1 MVSGARL
8 HSMSAFSLLARN
20 QRSGVLLNLTDHAV
34 QLARLNRL
42 DERPLV
48 VDSFAEVAVNDD
60 EAILQWTRAAFP
72 EKAQG
77 YLPGYCGFHPPERVL
92 LRETINTRR
101 MAEPNFLPGLLAE
114 QAKLGSVADWQVCAL
129 HPLDGELFTPA
140 TPSRP
145 GLLMGLPL
153 SSVREMQQRL
163 KKLGIRPRRLEVGRV
178 ILLGALSRY
187 LRETSYPHA
196 AVVCEIGH
204 TQTRIY
210 FVARDGVH
218 TPATLPHGL
227 LSIHEAAMK
236 ELGVPDI
243 AAARLQLVDP
253 TADLRTH
260 SRRLVRM
267 LTRHL
272 KPAVDYFEMQTGQ
285 PIGALFCAHL
295 PAPLAWL
302 EEALCAA
309 IDLEFLVPDYAAWLP
324 LTGIQLAPDTPPP
337 SRSWFQAL
345 SLVSELAPV
354 VSNEAKS

>member
-1 MVSGARL
+1 
-8 HSMSAFSLLARN
+8 MSAFSLLARN
-20 QRSGVLLNLTDHAV
+20 QRTGVLLNSTDHAL
-34 QLARLNRL
+34 QLARLSRL
-42 DERPLV
+42 DEKPVML
-48 VDSFAEVAVNDD
+48 DSFTELAAAD
-60 EAILQWTRAAFP
+60 EEGLSRWLKATFP
-72 EKAQG
+72 DKGQG
-77 YLPGYCGFHPPERVL
+77 YLPAYGGFHPPDRVL

-101 MAEPNFLPGLLAE
+101 MTEPNYLAALLAE
-114 QAKLGSVADWQVCAL
+114 QAKLTSVNDWKVAVL
-129 HPLDGELFTPA
+129 HPLDGELFTAA

-145 GLLMGLPL
+145 GLLLGLPL
-153 SSVREMQQRL
+153 SSVRDLQQRL
-163 KKLGIRPRRLEVGRV
+163 RKAGMRPRRLEVGSV
-178 ILLGALSRY
+178 ALLGALSRY
-187 LRETSYPHA
+187 LRETAYPHA
-196 AVVCEIGH
+196 TVVCEIGQ

-243 AAARLQLVDP
+243 AAARQQLADP
-253 TADLRTH
+253 TAELRAH

-295 PAPLAWL
+295 PTKLAWL

-309 IDLEFLVPDYAAWLP
+309 IDLEFLVPDFATWLP
-324 LTGIQLAPDTPPP
+324 LAGLELAPNTPPLP
-337 SRSWFQAL
+337 RAWFQAL
-345 SLVSELAPV
+345 SLVSELAPLATA
-354 VSNEAKS
+354 NEAKP